1 MNDIMNDVVIEED
14 VNVEFSD
21 PKSDWSEIVNFK
33 AILNTIIEFIKKIL
47 KFEFDM

>member
-1 MNDIMNDVVIEED
+1 MELDKIVIEED

-33 AILNTIIEFIKKIL
+33 EILNTIIEFIKKIL
-47 KFEFDM
+47 AFEFEM

>member
-1 MNDIMNDVVIEED
+1 MDEIKNITIEDD

-33 AILNTIIEFIKKIL
+33 DILNTIIEFIKKIL
-47 KFEFDM
+47 AFEFDF